1 MAAEPTLCAF
11 LSKVLC
17 AHGGRMLLRDL
28 RRHVEL
34 SEAQLRA
41 VLLRA
46 GPERFLLQ
54 AVAAAAAASEGGG
67 WDAEA
72 EVAAAGGGAGGAAG
86 AEAAAEACR
95 VVAVTAARLCA
106 RYQRGECPACDQLH
120 LCRRHMLG
128 RCPHRDCWS
137 ICTLSHDIHTPVNIQ
152 VLKNHGLFGLNEAQL
167 RILLL
172 QNDPC
177 LLPEVCLLYNK
188 GGCPPFGYCNLKE
201 KCTKFH
207 VCKNFV
213 HGECLVQTCRW
224 SHQLIHAASLRWLE
238 DQELSI
244 SSVVNF
250 QIISAYKHAKLHQ
263 TLEKKDNSASTEHSQ
278 DLEEQGAHKAGAAE
292 ARPLVP
298 VPALSAGQ
306 PCPGQ
311 PERASEK

>member
-1 MAAEPTLCAF
+1 MADPTVCSFLC
-11 LSKVLC
+11 KVLC

-28 RRHVEL
+28 RGHVEL

-54 AVAAAAAASEGGG
+54 AVEAREGR

-72 EVAAAGGGAGGAAG
+72 EAAAGGAAG
-86 AEAAAEACR
+86 SAEAAAEACR
-95 VVAVTAARLCA
+95 VVAVTSARLCA
-106 RYQRGECPACDQLH
+106 RYQRGECSACDQLH

-137 ICTLSHDIHTPVNIQ
+137 ICALSHDIHSPVNTQ
-152 VLKNHGLFGLNEAQL
+152 VLKSHGLFGLNEAQL

-188 GGCPPFGYCNLKE
+188 GGHPPYGYCNLKE

-213 HGECLVQTCRW
+213 RGECTLHTCKR
-224 SHQLIHAASLRWLE
+224 SHQLIHAASLKWLE
-238 DQELSI
+238 DQELSV

-250 QIISAYKHAKLHQ
+250 QIISAYKHMKLHQ
-263 TLEKKDNSASTEHSQ
+263 MLENKDNSASSTEHSQ
-278 DLEEQGAHKAGAAE
+278 GLEKQGAHKAGTAE
-292 ARPLVP
+292 ARPLAP
-298 VPALSAGQ
+298 VAALSASK
-306 PCPGQ
+306 PCPAK
-311 PERASEK
+311 P

>member
-1 MAAEPTLCAF
+1 MADPTLCSF

-28 RRHVEL
+28 RGHVEL

-54 AVAAAAAASEGGG
+54 AVDARPGGR
-67 WDAEA
+67 DAEA
-72 EVAAAGGGAGGAAG
+72 EAAAGGARGGADAP
-86 AEAAAEACR
+86 AEACR

-137 ICTLSHDIHTPVNIQ
+137 MCTLSHDIHTPVNIQ

-172 QNDPC
+172 QNDPG

-188 GGCPPFGYCNLKE
+188 GGHPPYGYCNLKE

-213 HGECLVQTCRW
+213 RGKCTLQTCKR
-224 SHQLIHAASLRWLE
+224 SHQLIHAATLQWLE
-238 DQELSI
+238 DQGLSV

-250 QIISAYKHAKLHQ
+250 QIISAYKHAELHQ
-263 TLEKKDNSASTEHSQ
+263 MVESKDNSASSTEHSQ
-278 DLEEQGAHKAGAAE
+278 GLEKQGAYKPGTAE
-292 ARPLVP
+292 ARPVVP
-298 VPALSAGQ
+298 VPALSASK
-306 PCPGQ
+306 PCSGKP
-311 PERASEK
+311 

>member
-1 MAAEPTLCAF
+1 MADPTVCSF

-28 RRHVEL
+28 RGHVEL

-54 AVAAAAAASEGGG
+54 AFSPPGP
-67 WDAEA
+67 
-72 EVAAAGGGAGGAAG
+72 
-86 AEAAAEACR
+86 
-95 VVAVTAARLCA
+95 T
-106 RYQRGECPACDQLH
+106 H
-120 LCRRHMLG
+120 K
-128 RCPHRDCWS
+128 S
-137 ICTLSHDIHTPVNIQ
+137 ICALSHDIHSPVNTQ
-152 VLKNHGLFGLNEAQL
+152 VLKSHGLFGLNEAQL

-188 GGCPPFGYCNLKE
+188 GGHPPYGYCNLKE

-213 HGECLVQTCRW
+213 RGECTLHTCKR
-224 SHQLIHAASLRWLE
+224 SHQLIHAASLKWLE
-238 DQELSI
+238 DQELSV

-250 QIISAYKHAKLHQ
+250 QIISAYKHMKLHEM
-263 TLEKKDNSASTEHSQ
+263 LENKDNSASSTEHSQ
-278 DLEEQGAHKAGAAE
+278 GLEKQGAHKAGTAE

-298 VPALSAGQ
+298 VAALSARK
-306 PCPGQ
+306 PCPAK
-311 PERASEK
+311 P